1 MAEPQ
6 QRFSLIN
13 DKNLADLRK
22 LVGVPI
28 EDSLEPW
35 CYEATRDNIRH
46 WAHGIGDDNPLWCEP
61 DIRGESERTRRRAAL
76 VHLRAQPLVQRLRR
90 RPAGRA
96 RDVRRHRRGVASPD
110 AARRPVHDQ
119 GVAQGVGRA

>member
-61 DIRGESERTRRRAAL
+61 DYAAKANGRAAAPPSFIF
-76 VHLRAQPLVQRLRR
+76 RAQPLVQRLRG

-96 RDVRRHRRGVASPD
+96 RDVRRHRCGLASPD

-119 GVAQGVGRA
+119 GVAQGVGRT